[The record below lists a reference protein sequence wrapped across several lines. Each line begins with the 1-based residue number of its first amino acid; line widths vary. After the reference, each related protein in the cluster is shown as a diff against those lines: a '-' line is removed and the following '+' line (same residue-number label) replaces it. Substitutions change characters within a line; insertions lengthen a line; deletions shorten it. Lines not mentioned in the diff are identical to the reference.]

1 MTNTATNQ
9 ATKSMPG
16 KSKEFAG
23 IEYFDVTRAAAFM
36 GVHPGTLKRETA
48 KNKVSHFKMGR
59 DIWYKPEW
67 LKEYIEE
74 RTKICI
80 YK

>member
-1 MTNTATNQ
+1 MSKAK
-9 ATKSMPG
+9 AAAAPG
-16 KSKEFAG
+16 KERNFAG
-23 IEYFDVTRAAAFM
+23 AVYYDVARAAAFI
-36 GVHPGTLKRETA
+36 GFHPGTLKRETA
-48 KNKVSHFKMGR
+48 KSNISHLKIGR

-74 RTKICI
+74 RTKICV